1 MEGGERVRMELLEI
15 AKSGLKGEVLEVL
28 GGMWGAVEGEDEE
41 DVKVRNGVPSVN
53 PGCRI
58 DGS

>member
-1 MEGGERVRMELLEI
+1 MELLEI
-15 AKSGLKGEVLEVL
+15 SKIGRKGEVLEGL